1 MISAYN
7 SYNEP
12 YQIICIPAS
21 TLLPAHSPHLPLKVS
36 YFTTSRFDI
45 FARQSESCSEWRPQ
59 SSSERRTREATW
71 SSLWSAA
78 RWVFHSLISAIKSKI
93 SIRKLFRCDI
103 LDQEY
108 HRDNRTCQML
118 TQPASGSATR
128 VTPMSLSGSSKAKLS
143 RGHFLPVCSFA

>member
-1 MISAYN
+1 MNSDFDCYCDDDEIGQDTRLPTSSRAHSKVSTLIHCPLHFPELLSTLSIGGGERRVMISAYN

-45 FARQSESCSEWRPQ
+45 FARQSKPCSEWRPP

-78 RWVFHSLISAIKSKI
+78 RWVFHSLISAI
-93 SIRKLFRCDI
+93 
-103 LDQEY
+103 
-108 HRDNRTCQML
+108 
-118 TQPASGSATR
+118 
-128 VTPMSLSGSSKAKLS
+128 
-143 RGHFLPVCSFA
+143 

>member
-1 MISAYN
+1 MPTIA
-7 SYNEP
+7 
-12 YQIICIPAS
+12 
-21 TLLPAHSPHLPLKVS
+21 
-36 YFTTSRFDI
+36 TTSLIRSFVFQPRHCSQHIAPIFLLRFLILPQVDLTYLQDNQNL
-45 FARQSESCSEWRPQ
+45 AQNGAHNQVPSEEQGRQPGHHCGQLHGGSSILCSLQ
-59 SSSERRTREATW
+59 FSQM
-71 SSLWSAA
+71 
-78 RWVFHSLISAIKSKI
+78 

>member
-1 MISAYN
+1 MNNDFHCYCDDDEIGQDTRLPTSSRAHSKVSTLIHCPLHFPELLSTLSIGGGERRVMIRAYN

-21 TLLPAHSPHLPLKVS
+21 TLLPAHCSHLPLKVS

-45 FARQSESCSEWRPQ
+45 FARQSKPCSEWRPP

-78 RWVFHSLISAIKSKI
+78 RWVFHSLISAI
-93 SIRKLFRCDI
+93 
-103 LDQEY
+103 
-108 HRDNRTCQML
+108 
-118 TQPASGSATR
+118 
-128 VTPMSLSGSSKAKLS
+128 
-143 RGHFLPVCSFA
+143 